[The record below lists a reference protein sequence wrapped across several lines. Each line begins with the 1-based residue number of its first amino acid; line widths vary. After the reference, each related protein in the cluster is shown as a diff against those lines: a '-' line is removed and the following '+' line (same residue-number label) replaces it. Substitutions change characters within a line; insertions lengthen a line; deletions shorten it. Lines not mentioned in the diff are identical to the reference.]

1 MRLYGGYMIEDD
13 IKDLVIEGFTGW
25 FICPYCG
32 KLHLENTMC
41 CKEVHCIE
49 IK

>member
-1 MRLYGGYMIEDD
+1 MNEEE
-13 IKDLVIEGFTGW
+13 IKQLVIDGYIGW
-25 FICPYCG
+25 FVCPYCG
-32 KLHLENTMC
+32 KLHQEFNTMC